1 MPRSQRRSPPARRWL
16 DMAVS
21 VTMPP
26 IQPGQDAVALFE
38 AHRAEMRR
46 QKLWVNLLLLGGF
59 VVMLLWSIDVSRFWP
74 DRLAAGIPR
83 IFEYFGS
90 VMPSF
95 QWDVLFEPRN
105 AEGRFPPGSIGFW
118 YNDFWKYLALIWET
132 ILMAITATLIAT
144 ALAVVLSFL
153 AARNLTPAPWVGTAA
168 RRFLEFCRGVP
179 EILFALIFVFAVGI
193 CPLAGILAITIHAT
207 GALGKLFAEV
217 NENVSM
223 KPVDGLTAVGAT
235 WAQRLRYGVLPQVLP
250 NFTSYALWR
259 FEINVRASAV
269 VGFVGA
275 GGIGAELNHVISF
288 YSDDRVTA
296 VLLLVVLTV
305 TAIDLM
311 SERARHALIGKEA
324 LK

>member
-1 MPRSQRRSPPARRWL
+1 MISPTTVHTAPSG
-16 DMAVS
+16 D
-21 VTMPP
+21 P
-26 IQPGQDAVALFE
+26 VALFE
-38 AHRAEMRR
+38 DHRARMIRD
-46 QKLWVNLLLLGGF
+46 KLVANVTLLVLFLAFLG
-59 VVMLLWSIDVSRFWP
+59 WSIYVSRFTP
-74 DRLAAGIPR
+74 DRLAAGLPR
-83 IFEYFGS
+83 IFEYFGA

-95 QWDVLFEPRN
+95 QWNVFLEGRN
-105 AEGRFPPGSIGFW
+105 EAGRFPPGSLGFW
-118 YNDFWKYLALIWET
+118 YSDFWKYLGLIWET
-132 ILMAITATLIAT
+132 ILMAVTATIIAT

-153 AARNLTPAPWVGTAA
+153 AARNCTPAPWVGIAA

-179 EILFALIFVFAVGI
+179 EILFALVFVFAVGI
-193 CPLAGILAITIHAT
+193 GPLAGVLAITIHAT
-207 GALGKLFAEV
+207 GALGKMFAEV
-217 NENVSM
+217 NENASM
-223 KPVDGLTAVGAT
+223 RPVDGITAVGGN
-235 WAQRLRYGVLPQVLP
+235 WVQRMRFGILPQVLP

-305 TAIDLM
+305 TCIDLI

-324 LK
+324 LR